1 MHIAHNFYLL
11 PVGMCIWESWPQL
24 VVALSPVVICIQHPE
39 HCSQAAAA
47 FAVFCS
53 TKFHSGRNRRCGG
66 LGMRLQLLSDD
77 SHLLQCFFH
86 PGSDQ
91 ELHDDAFEGCG
102 LSPWKLNNAQG
113 QYTFMALSF

>member
-1 MHIAHNFYLL
+1 MQRSRALFSGRCSILL
-11 PVGMCIWESWPQL
+11 S
-24 VVALSPVVICIQHPE
+24 
-39 HCSQAAAA
+39 
-47 FAVFCS
+47 FAVQNFIVEATDGVEAWERGYSC
-53 TKFHSGRNRRCGG
+53 
-66 LGMRLQLLSDD
+66 SDD
-77 SHLLQCFFH
+77 SHLVQCFFH